1 MARFKD
7 DVQLALGIGAINS
20 MAKVFHLMGDP
31 FGQLEKAPDLNVF
44 ATEVRAQPMVS
55 SRIGALH
62 FTARHDVAMQVLRS
76 PEVLSA
82 AFVDDA
88 NWLQRLILE
97 PMRSATDV
105 HPLLDSLIAKDG
117 IDHARLRRLAQPA
130 FTHRA
135 SQRWRETTRKVAE
148 QLVNEFPVDEPVD
161 LVTSWAAP
169 LPMAVICELLG
180 VPYADRA
187 LFSQWG
193 DAMAVGLDRPR
204 SLAEGRAM
212 NDAAAATASYLTELI
227 AERRR
232 SPGDDLLSA
241 LATSEVDGDHLTD
254 REVVATAG
262 FLLIA
267 GFETTV
273 NLLGA
278 GTLELLRHPE
288 QLALVIAD
296 PQQHTANLVEEALRY
311 VSPVQFTFRRLV
323 TPLELRDTES
333 AGSAEA
339 AFTLEAPA
347 EIVVMLGGANRDPAV
362 FTDPEVFDVTRADAR
377 KHLAFGYGAH
387 MCLGAALARMEA
399 EVAWQVLFER
409 FPTASAWRQ
418 AGAAVPTGSRI
429 LNGLASLPVR
439 LG

>member
-1 MARFKD
+1 MARLRD
-7 DVQLALGIGAINS
+7 DVQLGLGIGLINS
-20 MAKVFHLMGDP
+20 MAGLLHLASDP
-31 FGQLEKAPDLNVF
+31 FGQLEKAEDLNAF
-44 ATEVRAQPMVS
+44 AAQVRTRPLVT
-55 SRIGALH
+55 SRVGALH
-62 FTARHDVAMQVLRS
+62 FTARHDIATQVLRS
-76 PEVLSA
+76 PDVLSA
-82 AFVDDA
+82 AFVEDA
-88 NWLQRLILE
+88 NWLQRLILN
-97 PMRSATDV
+97 PMRMATDV

-117 IDHARLRRLAQPA
+117 IDHARLRKLAQPA

-135 SQRWRETTRKVAE
+135 SQKWRAMTRQVAE
-148 QLVNEFPVDEPVD
+148 QLVDDFPTGGSVD
-161 LVTSWAAP
+161 LVRAWAAP

-180 VPYADRA
+180 VPFTDRE

-204 SLAEGRAM
+204 SLSQGRAM
-212 NDAAAATASYLTELI
+212 NSAAAATTDYLTELI

-232 SPGDDLLSA
+232 APGEDLLSA
-241 LATSEVDGDHLTD
+241 LANSEVDGDHLSD

-278 GTLELLRHPE
+278 GTRELLRHPD
-288 QLALVIAD
+288 QLELVLSD
-296 PQQHTANLVEEALRY
+296 PQEHTSNLVEEALRY

-323 TPLELRDTES
+323 EPLELHDPEVPD
-333 AGSAEA
+333 GV
-339 AFTLEAPA
+339 TLCEAPS

-362 FTDPEVFDVTRADAR
+362 FSEPEKFDITRTDAR
-377 KHLAFGYGAH
+377 KHIAFGYGAH

-409 FPTASAWRQ
+409 YPNAGSWRE
-418 AGAAVPTGSRI
+418 AGPAVPTGSRI
-429 LNGLASLPVR
+429 LNGLASLPVT

>member
-7 DVQLALGIGAINS
+7 DVQLALGIGTINS
-20 MAKVFHLMGDP
+20 MAQVLNLMGDP
-31 FGQLEKAPDLNVF
+31 FGALEKAPDLNAF
-44 ATEVRAQPMVS
+44 AATVREQPVVS
-55 SRIGALH
+55 SRIGALY

-82 AFVDDA
+82 AFVEDA
-88 NWLQRLILE
+88 NWVQRLILN

-117 IDHARLRRLAQPA
+117 IDHSRLRKLAQPA

-135 SQRWRETTRKVAE
+135 SQKWREMTRKVAE
-148 QLVNEFPVDEPVD
+148 GLVADFPDNGPVD
-161 LVTSWAAP
+161 LVSQWAAP

-180 VPYADRA
+180 VPFADRA
-187 LFSQWG
+187 LFSEWG
-193 DAMAVGLDRPR
+193 DALAVGLDRPR
-204 SLAEGRAM
+204 SVSQGRAM
-212 NDAAAATASYLTELI
+212 NRAAAATTEYLSELM
-227 AERRR
+227 AQRRR
-232 SPGDDLLSA
+232 EPGDDLLSA

-262 FLLIA
+262 FLLVA

-278 GTLELLRHPE
+278 GTLELLRHRD
-288 QLALVIAD
+288 QLALVLSD
-296 PQQHTANLVEEALRY
+296 PAAHTANLVEEALRY

-323 TPLELRDTES
+323 SPLAIGDGEDP
-333 AGSAEA
+333 GSQIVC
-339 AFTLEAPA
+339 EAPG
-347 EIVVMLGGANRDPAV
+347 EFIVMLGGANRDPAV
-362 FTDPEVFDVTRADAR
+362 FTDPEVFDITRTDAR
-377 KHLAFGYGAH
+377 KHLAFGHGAH

-409 FPTASAWRQ
+409 FGDARKWRLV
-418 AGAAVPTGSRI
+418 GPAVPTGSRI
-429 LNGLASLPVR
+429 LNGLSSLPVR

>member
-1 MARFKD
+1 MAPFKD

-20 MAKVFHLMGDP
+20 MAQVFHLMGDP
-31 FGQLEKAPDLNVF
+31 FGALEKAPDLNAF
-44 ATEVRAQPMVS
+44 AATVRAQPFTS
-55 SRIGALH
+55 SRVGALH

-82 AFVDDA
+82 AFVEDA
-88 NWLQRLILE
+88 NWLQRLILN
-97 PMRSATDV
+97 PMRSSTDV

-117 IDHARLRRLAQPA
+117 IDHSRLRRLAQPA

-135 SQRWRETTRKVAE
+135 SQRWRATTRRVAAG
-148 QLVNEFPVDEPVD
+148 LVDAFPSSGPVD
-161 LVTSWAAP
+161 LVSQWAAP

-180 VPYADRA
+180 VPFADRA
-187 LFSQWG
+187 LFSEWG
-193 DAMAVGLDRPR
+193 DALAVGLDRPR
-204 SLAEGRAM
+204 SVSQGRAM
-212 NDAAAATASYLTELI
+212 NRAAAATTEYLTELI
-227 AERRR
+227 ARRR
-232 SPGDDLLSA
+232 LEPGDDLLSA
-241 LATSEVDGDHLTD
+241 LANSEVDGDHLTD

-262 FLLIA
+262 FLLVA

-278 GTLELLRHPE
+278 GTLELMRHPD
-288 QLALVIAD
+288 QLAMVLAD
-296 PQQHTANLVEEALRY
+296 PETHTTGLVEEALRY

-323 TPLELRDTES
+323 SPLVVNDVDDPSSELIC
-333 AGSAEA
+333 
-339 AFTLEAPA
+339 EAPG

-362 FTDPEVFDVTRADAR
+362 FANPEEFDVTRSDAR

-409 FPTASAWRQ
+409 FPDAGKWRQ
-418 AGAAVPTGSRI
+418 AGPAVPTGSRI
-429 LNGLASLPVR
+429 LNGLASLPVT
-439 LG
+439 LS

>member
-1 MARFKD
+1 MARLRD
-7 DVQLALGIGAINS
+7 DVQLAAGVSAVNS
-20 MAKVFHLMGDP
+20 MAWILYQMGDP
-31 FGQLEKAPDLNVF
+31 FGQLERSPDLNAF
-44 ATEVRAQPMVS
+44 ASQVRKEPLVS
-55 SRIGALH
+55 SRAGGLH
-62 FTARHDVAMQVLRS
+62 FTARHDIVMQVLRS
-76 PEVLSA
+76 PEALSA
-82 AFVDDA
+82 GFVEDA
-88 NWLQRLILE
+88 NWLQRLLLN

-117 IDHARLRRLAQPA
+117 LDHARLRRLAQPA

-135 SQRWRETTRKVAE
+135 SQRWRATTRHVAE
-148 QLVNEFPVDEPVD
+148 KLVDAFPDDGPVD
-161 LVTSWAAP
+161 LVTQWAAP

-204 SLAEGRAM
+204 SVAEGRAM
-212 NDAAAATASYLTELI
+212 NKAAAESAEYLAALI
-227 AERRR
+227 AQRRR
-232 SPGDDLLSA
+232 EPGDDLLSA
-241 LATSEVDGDHLTD
+241 LANSEVDGDHLTD

-278 GTLELLRHPE
+278 GTLELLRRPGQLETVVSDPE
-288 QLALVIAD
+288 
-296 PQQHTANLVEEALRY
+296 QHTANLVEESLRY

-323 TPLELRDTES
+323 TPLVLGDPDDPAS
-333 AGSAEA
+333 QVVCD
-339 AFTLEAPA
+339 APS
-347 EIVVMLGGANRDPAV
+347 EIVVMIGGANRDPQV
-362 FTDPEVFDVTRADAR
+362 FADPEVFDVTRTDAR

-409 FPTASAWRQ
+409 FPDAGSWRL
-418 AGAAVPTGSRI
+418 AAPPVPTGSRI
-429 LNGLASLPVR
+429 LNGLASLPVSMR
-439 LG
+439 